1 MAPVT
6 ANAAKHKIGWYY
18 EQARDTAADIGALL
32 LISAGVVGDDA
43 MADYVTVAAML
54 AGTNDEATF
63 TNYARK
69 IVTPQVTVDNAL
81 NRVVLTMPG
90 AQPVISW
97 PNAGTGTGTGTNNT
111 LSRIVFYYDPAPGS
125 TPDSGLAFLTAHQIS
140 TTTDGTQLDIQVEPT
155 TGIVLVKASSTSV

>member
-18 EQARDTAADIGALL
+18 EQARDTAADIGVLL

-43 MADYVTVAAML
+43 MADYVTVAAL
-54 AGTNDEATF
+54 LGGTSDEATF

-90 AQPVISW
+90 AQPVVSW
-97 PNAGTGTGTGTNNT
+97 PNAGTAGAGVNNT
-111 LSRIVFYYDPAPGS
+111 LARIVFYYDPAPGS
-125 TPDSGLAFLTAHQIS
+125 TPDSGLAMLTIHQIS
-140 TTTDGTQLDIQVEPT
+140 ATTDGTQLDIQVEPT